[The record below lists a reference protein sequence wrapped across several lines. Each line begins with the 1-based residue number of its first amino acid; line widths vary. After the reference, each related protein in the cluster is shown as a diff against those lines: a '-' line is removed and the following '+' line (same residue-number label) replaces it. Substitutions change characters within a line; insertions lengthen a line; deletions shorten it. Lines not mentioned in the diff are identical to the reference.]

1 MDLCRRLLRERSFR
15 LLFFTSTLI
24 VFYIVWH
31 NHEVPLQYNDAQLS
45 RFGLIPRNIWQCF
58 DPSQTGHALYHTL
71 GESIQSW
78 IVHNPDFKHTLVSDE
93 GANEFVAQHYHSQSR
108 TRSTFD
114 NIELPVLR
122 ADLLRYMLIESE
134 GGYYGDVDTTLHKPI
149 RQWTPAEYRD
159 RARFLVGLEYDQLE
173 NPGPSHG
180 FKQHISFA
188 QWTFAATPGHPIL
201 TKVIDKVVNRLHDLA
216 KKQGTTIAAI
226 EVSDQDVGSVTGPAI
241 WTLAVF
247 EGMSEAIET
256 DVSWENVTGIR
267 EPRLF
272 GDILLMPVD
281 AFGTGQAH
289 SGASQDIVEGTY
301 VRHHWKMSWRHL
313 NEDGSFKPGTA

>member
-1 MDLCRRLLRERSFR
+1 MDLRRRLLRGRFLHLLSFTAI
-15 LLFFTSTLI
+15 LIFFSIL
-24 VFYIVWH
+24 WH
-31 NHEVPLQYNDAQLS
+31 NHHAQLS
-45 RFGLIPRNIWQCF
+45 RSDPIPENIWQSF
-58 DPSQTGHALYHTL
+58 DPMKRSNPLYQTL

-78 IVHNPDFKHTLVSDE
+78 IIHNPDFKYTLVSDE
-93 GANEFVAQHYHSQSR
+93 GANEFVAQHYQSR

-114 NIELPVLR
+114 EIKIPVLQ
-122 ADLLRYMLIESE
+122 ADLLRYILIESE

-149 RQWTPAEYRD
+149 RQWIPAEYRD
-159 RARFLVGLEYDQLE
+159 RARFLVGIEYDQLD
-173 NPGPSHG
+173 NPAPSHG

-188 QWTFAATPGHPIL
+188 QWTFAATKGHPIL
-201 TKVIDKVVNRLHDLA
+201 TKVIEKVVHTLHDLA
-216 KKQGTTIAAI
+216 KKQKTTIAAI
-226 EVSDQDVGSVTGPAI
+226 EVPDQDVGSVTGPAI

-247 EGMSEAIET
+247 EGLSEAT
-256 DVSWENVTGIR
+256 GTYVSWENVTGIR

-301 VRHHWKMSWRHL
+301 VRHHWRMSWRHL
-313 NEDGSFKPGTA
+313 NDDGSFKPGTA